1 MARILLIDDEPQIVT
16 MLTTFLEREGHAIVS
31 AGDGKEGLKI
41 LADSCFDIVITDIL
55 MPERDGFE
63 VLMSIKKM
71 PNRPKVIAITG
82 GSSSL
87 VQEYLLDVSE
97 KMKADVVIPK
107 PLQLQKLSKIINDLL
122 SGSKTRI

>member
-1 MARILLIDDEPQIVT
+1 
-16 MLTTFLEREGHAIVS
+16 
-31 AGDGKEGLKI
+31 
-41 LADSCFDIVITDIL
+41 
-55 MPERDGFE
+55 
-63 VLMSIKKM
+63 M